1 MQRCTLET
9 LDAGVPCRTP
19 RTTWPWK
26 RRKLKSLKI
35 GNVVNIH
42 SEEKNRGKW
51 PLGIV
56 EQLYGVI
63 RAVKLRTGKSI
74 LERPMQHLYPLEMS
88 CDDPENVAR
97 PSQLDAQAPVFRP
110 RRDAA
115 LAARIRFRDVLQDE
129 ELRKPSYPP

>member
-9 LDAGVPCRTP
+9 IDAGVPCRTP

-26 RRKLKSLKI
+26 RGEAKI
-35 GNVVNIH
+35 FEDRGCCH
-42 SEEKNRGKW
+42 YPLRGEEPRQVAPRNCRAAVW
-51 PLGIV
+51 RRD
-56 EQLYGVI
+56 GVI

-74 LERPMQHLYPLEMS
+74 LERPIQHLYPLELS
-88 CDDPENVAR
+88 CDDPGNIAR
-97 PSQLDAQAPVFRP
+97 PTQLNAQAPVFRP

-129 ELRKPSYPP
+129 ELR